1 MQTKKLLLLML
12 VFTLTILPNFVSAKV
27 ADKVEEKYT
36 SFSGMIDSVDK
47 KYGDITILVNINND
61 KNNSMIVHIQKDTL
75 LFDMTDTRENKE
87 VLLEKGAT
95 VEVFFLE
102 NTPIAASLPAQL
114 MNPYLVL
121 IKNSDYTTKL
131 DKFDSELVSSDGK
144 LKLNVKDNAT
154 EYKDSLLLVFYK
166 ESTKSIPAIA
176 NPYKVIKLHPENEV
190 ALLSKDGVLFA
201 PLRKVFETMNYK
213 VDWNAEQKLITIKQD
228 DKAATLNLDKK
239 SYTDFNEKDIKLEA
253 EPFIMDGRTFVPVS
267 YMQKNLK
274 LNNLEIKDAFLII
287 K

>member
-12 VFTLTILPNFVSAKV
+12 VFMLTILPNFVSTKV

-36 SFSGMIDSVDK
+36 SFSGVIESVDK
-47 KYGDITILVNINND
+47 KEDKITILISIDRD
-61 KNNSMIVHIQKDTL
+61 KNNQMIVYTNSDTL
-75 LFDMTDTRENKE
+75 IFDMQDTKENKE
-87 VLLEKGAT
+87 IILEKGAV
-95 VEVFFLE
+95 VEVFFLQ
-102 NTPIAASLPAQL
+102 NTPIATSLPAQL
-114 MNPYLVL
+114 MNPYLIL
-121 IKNSDYTTKL
+121 IKNSDYSTKL
-131 DKFDSELVSSDGK
+131 DTFDSHLVSSDGK
-144 LKLNVKDNAT
+144 LELNFENNDHKY
-154 EYKDSLLLVFYK
+154 EDSLLLVFYK

-201 PLRKVFETMNYK
+201 PLRKVFETMNYE
-213 VDWNAEQKLITIKQD
+213 VDWNGKQKLITIKQD

-239 SYTDFNEKDIKLEA
+239 SYRDFNKKEIKLEA
-253 EPFIMDGRTFVPVS
+253 EPFIIDGRTFVPVS